1 MARIEAIE
9 TWDTDRPGQPPMI
22 VPLIGL
28 KVYRAWVSPGF
39 TMFAARFQ
47 NGAMLMAEAVLTD
60 VPGKTHAVKIL
71 IGEEHDGQKWDD
83 LDRMTVQT
91 PYLKAIR
98 GLKFCGMEGD
108 RLVFGD
114 YVAEIAFP
122 KIRLGKY
129 GEAE

>member
-1 MARIEAIE
+1 MGRPLA

-28 KVYRAWVSPGF
+28 KVYRAWVTPAF
-39 TMFAARFQ
+39 TMFAVRFQ
-47 NGAMLMAEAVLTD
+47 NAAMLTAEAVLTD
-60 VPGKTHAVKIL
+60 VAGKTHAVELL
-71 IGEEHDGQKWDD
+71 IGKEHDGQRWDD

-98 GLKFCGMEGD
+98 GLKFRGMEGD
-108 RLVFGD
+108 RLVFGE